1 MRYYILMAMML
12 LLGAGSAKASA
23 YDDTSV
29 AGLFPVSN
37 QGREV
42 WNFNPNWRFH
52 LGDVLGA
59 ERADYDDTSWGVVS
73 TPHSVKLEPA
83 EASGCRNYQ
92 GIAWY
97 RKTFIVPGN
106 RSEIYFEAIMGKQKI
121 YVNGKL
127 AKEHF
132 GGYLPVIVNL
142 KEQGLKKGD
151 KCVVA
156 VMADN
161 SNDKSYPPGKPQYT
175 LDFAYHGGIYRDV
188 WLINKKEVSI
198 TNVIEADRRDAGIFV
213 HFSDISEK
221 QAKVFVD
228 VDLQNV
234 GGKARKV
241 KVEQSLLDA
250 SGKVLKT
257 ISQNVLLAAGDAHQ
271 TVRQMFSVRNPH
283 LWSPETP
290 YLYSVVTR
298 IRDGKQ
304 VLDGGKTKL
313 GIRSFEFRGKEGFW
327 LNGKKY
333 RQFIGAN
340 RHQDFAYVGNA
351 LPNSQQWRD
360 VLRLKN
366 AGFNII
372 RTAHYPQDP
381 SFMDACDELGLLAW
395 EEIPIIDLVPD
406 TPHYA
411 DNCERNLREMIRQHY
426 NHPSIINWGYMNEI
440 LLCTP
445 WPGTKEWPAFK
456 ERTLALAHRLEK
468 VLKDEDPTRKSVM
481 AFNMTNTYNEIG
493 LNLVDVV
500 GWNLYHGWYQGE
512 LNGFNHWCED
522 QHQRY
527 PKKPMIISEWG
538 AGSDQRL
545 HSNSAHAFDF
555 SIEYQQTY
563 IEHYLPFIEEKP
575 WISGCTYWNF
585 IDFNVAERQESMP
598 RVNNKGIAYNDR
610 TLKDVAYYFK
620 SMWRKDIPVVHIAS
634 RDWSIR
640 TGHINEPQRIKVYS
654 NMPEVELIVNG
665 RSYGKK
671 SVQNCFAVFDVVL
684 PFGSSTLEAKGFNE
698 VLTDYKNKV
707 DGNTGDVMKI
717 QYNPLPNLAKGEELA
732 INVGSNCY
740 FISSLSQLT
749 WLPDQAYKPGAW
761 GYVGAES
768 KSTTSEIEN
777 TIDGPIYQTWRE
789 GDLEYRIDAPCGE
802 YEVELLMA
810 DVTKSAVQ
818 LPNLLA
824 KSNTESS
831 SKDVRFDVSIND
843 ERKESDFTPTDGR
856 HYRTAF
862 KRKYIVENNR
872 GSINIQLKSLQGKA
886 FLNGIK
892 IRKLN

>member
-188 WLINKKEVSI
+188 WLINKKEISI

-298 IRDGKQ
+298 IKDGKQ

-381 SFMDACDELGLLAW
+381 SFMDACDELGIFIIVATPGW
-395 EEIPIIDLVPD
+395 QYWNKDPQFAERVFQNTREI
-406 TPHYA
+406 
-411 DNCERNLREMIRQHY
+411 IRRDR
-426 NHPSIINWGYMNEI
+426 NHPSVLMWEPILNE
-440 LLCTP
+440 T
-445 WPGTKEWPAFK
+445 
-456 ERTLALAHRLEK
+456 
-468 VLKDEDPTRKSVM
+468 
-481 AFNMTNTYNEIG
+481 
-493 LNLVDVV
+493 
-500 GWNLYHGWYQGE
+500 
-512 LNGFNHWCED
+512 
-522 QHQRY
+522 RY
-527 PKKPMIISEWG
+527 PK
-538 AGSDQRL
+538 
-545 HSNSAHAFDF
+545 DF
-555 SIEYQQTY
+555 
-563 IEHYLPFIEEKP
+563 
-575 WISGCTYWNF
+575 
-585 IDFNVAERQESMP
+585 A
-598 RVNNKGIAYNDR
+598 
-610 TLKDVAYYFK
+610 
-620 SMWRKDIPVVHIAS
+620 
-634 RDWSIR
+634 
-640 TGHINEPQRIKVYS
+640 
-654 NMPEVELIVNG
+654 
-665 RSYGKK
+665 
-671 SVQNCFAVFDVVL
+671 
-684 PFGSSTLEAKGFNE
+684 
-698 VLTDYKNKV
+698 
-707 DGNTGDVMKI
+707 
-717 QYNPLPNLAKGEELA
+717 
-732 INVGSNCY
+732 
-740 FISSLSQLT
+740 
-749 WLPDQAYKPGAW
+749 
-761 GYVGAES
+761 
-768 KSTTSEIEN
+768 
-777 TIDGPIYQTWRE
+777 
-789 GDLEYRIDAPCGE
+789 
-802 YEVELLMA
+802 
-810 DVTKSAVQ
+810 
-818 LPNLLA
+818 
-824 KSNTESS
+824 
-831 SKDVRFDVSIND
+831 
-843 ERKESDFTPTDGR
+843 
-856 HYRTAF
+856 
-862 KRKYIVENNR
+862 
-872 GSINIQLKSLQGKA
+872 LKSLQLTKDEYPYPYRPVAVADWNSAGVKENYDVVYGWPDMDMSGISQCVFTREFGEYVDDWYAHNNLNRASRSWGEKPMLTQAYSLAKTTEEMHTPGQFIGGCQWHPFDHQRGYHPDPFYGGVMDVFRQPKYAYYMFKAQRSPEKQDRLFETGPMVYIAHEMTPFSPKDVTVYSNCDEVRLTYNKSGKTWTYTKPA
-886 FLNGIK
+886 TKEGMPSPVITFKDIYDFMIDKNMSMRKKKQDEVFLLAEGIIDGKVVATHEVRPARRPEKVLLWVDNENTDLKADGSDFVTVVAAIADKNGNIKRLNNYYVKFHVEGEGRILGGANILANPAPVKWGTAPVLIQSTLKPGKIK
-892 IRKLN
+892 ITASVLFEGSQMPASAVLELESKPAAHPLIYTESEAALISMNSDSPFGQSAAKSASELEQERLLKERNAQKLKEVEKQQADFGEKK